1 MKVHKL
7 NLEDFEED
15 LYTLLAIHTGLEE
28 YKLAYNLN
36 RFLNL
41 RLSRSK
47 KDLDLNYLH
56 ASFAI
61 YQWKDGQHD
70 QNWTLITNKCLRE
83 VPRTVSSGTLFFDEH
98 HTETITTYL
107 VPEQKKADY
116 ILKIEGIEEDSVEL
130 TLLKKIQ
137 QIPEI
142 QTCYTVETEKLKSI
156 KNLITS

>member
-1 MKVHKL
+1 MKIHKL
-7 NLEDFEED
+7 NLDDFEED
-15 LYTLLAIHTGLEE
+15 SFTIFAIHTGLEE

-41 RLSRSK
+41 NLKRLD

-61 YQWKDGQHD
+61 FEWKDCKHD
-70 QNWTLITNKCLRE
+70 LTWTLFANKCLRE
-83 VPRTVSSGTLFFDEH
+83 APRIVSSGTLFFEDDQS
-98 HTETITTYL
+98 ETITTFL
-107 VPEQKKADY
+107 IPEQKKSNY
-116 ILKIEGIEEDSVEL
+116 ILRIEGIED
-130 TLLKKIQ
+130 LLAETNVLRKIH

-142 QTCYTVETEKLKSI
+142 QTCYTLETEKLKSI

>member
-15 LYTLLAIHTGLEE
+15 LYTLLAIHTRLEE
-28 YKLAYNLN
+28 YKLAYYLN

-41 RLSRSK
+41 HLSRSK
-47 KDLDLNYLH
+47 NDLDLNYLH

-61 YQWKDGQHD
+61 YKWKDAKHD
-70 QNWTLITNKCLRE
+70 RNWTLIANKCQRE
-83 VPRTVSSGTLFFDEH
+83 VPRTVSSGTLFFDEGH
-98 HTETITTYL
+98 SETITTFL
-107 VPEQKKADY
+107 VPEQKKSDY
-116 ILKIEGIEEDSVEL
+116 ILKIEGIEEDSVEMK
-130 TLLKKIQ
+130 LLRRIQ

-142 QTCYTVETEKLKSI
+142 QACYTVETEKLKSI

>member
-15 LYTLLAIHTGLEE
+15 LYTLLAIHTRLEE
-28 YKLAYNLN
+28 YKLAYYLN

-41 RLSRSK
+41 HLSRSK
-47 KDLDLNYLH
+47 NDLDLNYLH

-61 YQWKDGQHD
+61 YEWKDSKHD
-70 QNWTLITNKCLRE
+70 QNWTLIANKCQRE
-83 VPRTVSSGTLFFDEH
+83 APRTVSSGTLFLDEG
-98 HTETITTYL
+98 HTETITTFL
-107 VPEQKKADY
+107 VPEQKKTDY
-116 ILKIEGIEEDSVEL
+116 ILKIEGIEEDSVEIKL
-130 TLLKKIQ
+130 RKIQ

-142 QTCYTVETEKLKSI
+142 QACYIVETEKLKSI